1 MEPCYYPR
9 LIEHHHLDAPYYW
22 LRPITWLEEASY
34 MKKSHRSHGS
44 TFSCNRPALAGY
56 VVFIYMD
63 PSVFVQSIG
72 EIPSVGH

>member
-1 MEPCYYPR
+1 
-9 LIEHHHLDAPYYW
+9 
-22 LRPITWLEEASY
+22 